1 MNKERTVDRPR
12 DCRDHNYDHISVPD
26 GDTDSH
32 INTYFGARMAL
43 PEGKAYIRSTINNE
57 AAAWARYEGNYKSE
71 TRALREHDKNTDQR
85 ENIRELGIV
94 TRSERVF

>member
-1 MNKERTVDRPR
+1 ME
-12 DCRDHNYDHISVPD
+12 
-26 GDTDSH
+26 
-32 INTYFGARMAL
+32 L
-43 PEGKAYIRSTINNE
+43 PKGKAYIRSTIKNE

-94 TRSERVF
+94 TRSERIFLVGRPGTRYIPYSLLGCREERMK